1 MKVIE
6 HEYVKPTQT
15 GKYRNM
21 EKNKTK
27 IIFVCHGN
35 ICRSP
40 MAEFIFRQL
49 VKEEGR
55 ENEFAISSAA
65 VSYEEEGNGIY
76 PHAADT
82 LRKHGIPFGRHQAH
96 RISKEE
102 YEEADLVIVMDSSN
116 LRLMGRIS
124 ENCDKVHKLLEY
136 AEAENASSTNSN
148 SEANEGK
155 RSVSNPSKL
164 PVSNDSKCSELNASK
179 HPVVTSNNVP
189 DVADPWYTGNFE
201 KAYSDIL
208 RGCRGL
214 LKKL

>member
-1 MKVIE
+1 
-6 HEYVKPTQT
+6 
-15 GKYRNM
+15 M

-82 LRKHGIPFGRHQAH
+82 LRKHGIPFGRHLAH

-136 AEAENASSTNSN
+136 ADAENASNTSSN

-155 RSVSNPSKL
+155 TSEANKGKH
-164 PVSNDSKCSELNASK
+164 PVSNASK
-179 HPVVTSNNVP
+179 HSVVTSNIIP

-214 LKKL
+214 LKTL